1 MVSQVGEFFSV
12 ACAACWGLAVVLFR
26 RSGETLPAF
35 ELNLFKNL
43 LAAAL
48 MVPTIAVF
56 HGFGPPGY
64 STGQW
69 VIVII
74 SGVIGIAI
82 ADTWYLRALNLMGA
96 SRTGVVAMLFSPFV
110 ILLSTM
116 FLAETLRPMQYL
128 GFVVVLAGVLLV
140 TWRQNRQ
147 DVSARAV
154 KLGTAF
160 GIGSVALMAIGI
172 VMVKPIL
179 EEHEFLWTV
188 GVRLA
193 AGAIGMLIFVSL
205 GRGWGS
211 MMLHF
216 RAAQPWP
223 MIITASLLGS
233 YLSMILWLA
242 GYKLTQASIASVLN
256 ETGAAFI
263 VLFAWLMLGETMNA
277 RRLCGLILA
286 FGGVFLV
293 VAAN

>member
-1 MVSQVGEFFSV
+1 VGEFFSV

-43 LAAAL
+43 LAVGL
-48 MVPTIAVF
+48 MIPTIAVF
-56 HGFGPPGY
+56 HGVGLPGY
-64 STGQW
+64 TAGQW
-69 VIVII
+69 LIVIV
-74 SGVIGIAI
+74 SGLLGIAI

-110 ILLSTM
+110 ILLSTL
-116 FLAETLRPMQYL
+116 FLAESLQPLQYF
-128 GFVVVLAGVLLV
+128 GFLIVLAGVLLV

-147 DVSARAV
+147 DVSARAL

-160 GIGSVALMAIGI
+160 GVGSVALMAIGI

-193 AGAIGMLIFVSL
+193 AGAVGMLVFVSL
-205 GRGWGS
+205 ARGWGP

-223 MIITASLLGS
+223 MIIVASLLGS
-233 YLSMILWLA
+233 YVSMILWLA
-242 GYKLTQASIASVLN
+242 GYKLTQASVASVLN

-263 VLFAWLMLGETMNA
+263 VLFAWLILGETLNR
-277 RRLCGLILA
+277 RRLGGLLLA
-286 FGGVFLV
+286 FVGVFFV
-293 VAAN
+293 VLAD